1 MSGLAL
7 PVPLGLIVLATL
19 CGWLEGGQVSPQL
32 RTPQVKSAPNQ
43 PVVLFLDFWVGGKR
57 GDGYQGPRP
66 KYDWV
71 YRKIIIS
78 TFDVHGFY
86 ALMKTWE
93 IISFQSARSDCVD
106 SMTMTIDRC
115 EVCVWVFFFLMW
127 TILKLFIEFVTILLL
142 FYVFPFFSLKACG
155 ILAPWPGIKLH
166 LLHWK
171 VKSSPLDHQGNP
183 CVWSSRHP

>member
-1 MSGLAL
+1 MSIYCSNNWETKWFNNWEKNPKVNPIVLAFATTSLSMSGLAL
-7 PVPLGLIVLATL
+7 PLPLGLIVLATL
-19 CGWLEGGQVSPQL
+19 CGWMEGGQVSPQL

-71 YRKIIIS
+71 YRRIIIS
-78 TFDVHGFY
+78 AFDVHGFY

-115 EVCVWVFFFLMW
+115 EVCVWVFFFNVDHFKIVYWICYNIASVLC
-127 TILKLFIEFVTILLL
+127 
-142 FYVFPFFSLKACG
+142 FPFF
-155 ILAPWPGIKLH
+155 
-166 LLHWK
+166 
-171 VKSSPLDHQGNP
+171 
-183 CVWSSRHP
+183 